1 MMKPELSNRGKGAAK
16 NEVRKKDRAEV
27 IDDLKERTDL
37 LMTVWEDGRCGFSAT
52 PTVQGPSCAST
63 RSTCVRGGQGWRSW
77 VVVMVGEGGEFLM
90 CWSEAGEEPL
100 KPVKVEV

>member
-1 MMKPELSNRGKGAAK
+1 MMKPELSNGGKGAAK

-37 LMTVWEDGRCGFSAT
+37 LMTVWEDGRCAFSAT

-77 VVVMVGEGGEFLM
+77 VVVMVGEGGEFSM